1 MAESYAGHRMRDHG
15 RIYCAFWS
23 SNDVQSMSDDAKLL
37 AAYLL
42 SCQHGT
48 IAGVFRLPDGYACED
63 LRWTPERVCKGFV
76 ELASNGFANRCET
89 TKWVWVRKYLDW
101 NKPENPN
108 QWKAV
113 DKVAALIPSGCS
125 WLQDSPWKS
134 CRSMQEPEPQNSN
147 PLGTLKEPFRNQDQD
162 QDQDQEKE
170 SRDVE
175 LHPTSPGEPNGNHA
189 SIPGDVQQV
198 FDHWREVWGKQKAKL
213 DNKRRK
219 AIQVALKS
227 YPLDDLRKSISGYRN
242 SPHHRGE
249 NDRKTPFDDIELF
262 LRDSKH
268 VEVGI
273 GFAEKASG
281 RSAMYANSI

>member
-1 MAESYAGHRMRDHG
+1 MRDHG

-23 SNDVQSMSDDAKLL
+23 SNDVQAMSDDAKLL

-63 LRWTPERVCKGFV
+63 LRWTAERVSKGFR
-76 ELASNGFANRCET
+76 ELESNGFANRCET
-89 TKWVWVRKYLDW
+89 TKWVWVRKYLEW

-113 DKVAALIPSGCS
+113 DKVVSMVPPGCAWLGDSSWKASPAIPIPEPEKTNPSGTVT
-125 WLQDSPWKS
+125 
-134 CRSMQEPEPQNSN
+134 EPY
-147 PLGTLKEPFRNQDQD
+147 RNQDQD
-162 QDQDQEKE
+162 QEKD

-175 LHPTSPGEPNGNHA
+175 LPSTEPAEKNGKHA
-189 SIPGDVQQV
+189 GVPGDVEQV
-198 FDHWREVWGKQKAKL
+198 FDHWRQVWKKPKAKL

-219 AIQVALKS
+219 AIQLALKS
-227 YPLDDLRKSISGYRN
+227 YPLDDLRKSISGFKN

-262 LRDSKH
+262 VRDSKH
-268 VEVGI
+268 VEMGLS
-273 GFAEKASG
+273 FAEKTSG
-281 RSAMYANSI
+281 SLFRGAI

>member
-1 MAESYAGHRMRDHG
+1 MRDHG

-23 SNDVQSMSDDAKLL
+23 SNDVQAMSDDAKLL

-63 LRWTPERVCKGFV
+63 LRWTPERVSKGFV
-76 ELASNGFANRCET
+76 ELTSNGFANRCET
-89 TKWVWVRKYLDW
+89 TKWVWIRKYLDW
-101 NKPENPN
+101 NNPENPN

-134 CRSMQEPEPQNSN
+134 CRSMQEPEPQNRN

-162 QDQDQEKE
+162 QDQE

-175 LHPTSPGEPNGNHA
+175 LQSTADLQKNGKHA
-189 SIPGDVQQV
+189 VVPGDLQHV
-198 FDHWREVWGKQKAKL
+198 FDHWREVHQHPKAQL
-213 DNKRRK
+213 DDKRRK
-219 AIQVALKS
+219 TIRAALKLF
-227 YPLDDLRKSISGYRN
+227 PVDELCKSITGYKRSAWHMGGN
-242 SPHHRGE
+242 P
-249 NDRKTPFDDIELF
+249 DRKVYDDIELM
-262 LRDSKH
+262 LRGAKQI
-268 VEVGI
+268 ELGI
-273 GFAEKASG
+273 SHSG
-281 RSAMYANSI
+281 QGGSSYPAGSPYANAI